1 MKRGDSMY
9 SYDKENEVYFFTDDL
24 AEYLLKYGINEECI
38 NEMKNKILEQD
49 RDVYQRFPSLDS
61 SERDYIDLVPLEK
74 VIGTSRGTPGLS
86 VFENV
91 RIMNRGDRE
100 PSRFEDCLSFLEK
113 MSLEELRKSYGEL
126 YYPVKMVYY
135 VDDDVYFLSGDGNHR
150 TLTAMLVGSK
160 YIRAKVTNG
169 HCDAKKKKKYLCS
182 KEFKLKYKIVDIMS
196 LGNIYDISFKND
208 KGIYEICGYPGP
220 RNDEDLFSFLN
231 RISKMIDE
239 DIKKVNYIKKMPT
252 IIQKMILHYEQ
263 NYRINQYINK
273 KYLSEEERSFWR
285 NRYPVLLY
293 NL

>member
-24 AEYLLKYGINEECI
+24 AEYLLKYGINEEYI

-150 TLTAMLVGSK
+150 TLTAMLVGAK

-169 HCDAKKKKKYLCS
+169 HCDAIKKKKYLCS

-196 LGNIYDISFKND
+196 LGNIYDISFKDD

>member
-1 MKRGDSMY
+1 
-9 SYDKENEVYFFTDDL
+9 
-24 AEYLLKYGINEECI
+24 
-38 NEMKNKILEQD
+38 
-49 RDVYQRFPSLDS
+49 
-61 SERDYIDLVPLEK
+61 
-74 VIGTSRGTPGLS
+74 
-86 VFENV
+86 
-91 RIMNRGDRE
+91 
-100 PSRFEDCLSFLEK
+100 

-150 TLTAMLVGSK
+150 TLTAMLVGAK

-169 HCDAKKKKKYLCS
+169 HCDAIKKKKYLCS
-182 KEFKLKYKIVDIMS
+182 KEFKLKYKIVDITS
-196 LGNIYDISFKND
+196 LGNIYDISFKDD

-273 KYLSEEERSFWR
+273 KYLSEEERSFCR